1 MPADDGAFTLEVD
14 RTACAGHG
22 MCYGTRPEL
31 IDCDDEGYPV
41 IPDPNIGP
49 DTIDPARDA
58 VAVCPERALELVPRS
73 TATPLHRQ

>member
-1 MPADDGAFTLEVD
+1 MPVDDAGFTLEVD
-14 RTACAGHG
+14 RKACAGHG

-41 IPDPNIGP
+41 ITDPNIGLS
-49 DTIDPARDA
+49 TIDSARDA

-73 TATPLHRQ
+73 TSHA

>member
-1 MPADDGAFTLEVD
+1 MSDDQAVFTLQVD

-22 MCYGTRPEL
+22 MCYGTRPEV
-31 IDCDDEGYPV
+31 IDCDDEGFPV

-49 DTIDPARDA
+49 STIDSARDA

-73 TATPLHRQ
+73 TSPA